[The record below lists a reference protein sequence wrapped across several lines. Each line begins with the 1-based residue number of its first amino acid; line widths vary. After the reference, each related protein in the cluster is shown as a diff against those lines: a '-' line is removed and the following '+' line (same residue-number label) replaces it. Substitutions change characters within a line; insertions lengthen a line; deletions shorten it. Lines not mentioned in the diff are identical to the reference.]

1 MHSCLKA
8 VHGDSLRDSVKNPS
22 SNAEDVVLIP
32 GPGTKNPHSVGQLSS
47 HASTTET
54 KHNRSSFVLQPRPN
68 VTKNKYID

>member
-8 VHGDSLRDSVKNPS
+8 VHEDSPGGPVKNPS

-32 GPGTKNPHSVGQLSS
+32 GPGTKTPHAAGQLSS

-54 KHNRSSFVLQPRPN
+54 KHNSSSLVL
-68 VTKNKYID
+68 